1 MIAYGYA
8 RVSTAEQAA
17 EGLSLD
23 AQEAKIRAY
32 ALIHDLQIAEIIREE
47 GASGKNLKR
56 PKLQRLLSLLAG
68 KQREA
73 LIVWKLDRLTRSTRD
88 LLHLIED
95 VFKGSH
101 TRLFSISEQIDTETA
116 TGKFF
121 LTIMGAMAQMEREVI
136 SERTSFALDLKRQR
150 TEHLG
155 AIPYGY
161 KKDGKLLVKD
171 NEEQKWIRQMQT
183 WRKQGLSYADI
194 AFWLNEHAVPTKRQG
209 ASWGPSAVFYIL
221 KQNTHT
227 DIIVSRQCTKRR
239 S

>member
-1 MIAYGYA
+1 MLAYGYA

-32 ALIHDLQIAEIIREE
+32 AQIHDLKLVEIIREE
-47 GASGKNLKR
+47 GASGKSLKR
-56 PKLQRLLSLLAG
+56 PELQRLLSLLCS
-68 KQREA
+68 KEREA

-95 VFKGSH
+95 VFKASN

-150 TEHLG
+150 EEHLG
-155 AIPYGY
+155 SIPYGY

-171 NEEQKWIRQMQT
+171 DNEQKWIRKMKK

-194 AFWLNEHAVPTKRQG
+194 AFWLNEHRVPSKRKG

-221 KQNTHT
+221 KQA
-227 DIIVSRQCTKRR
+227 KPE
-239 S
+239 